1 MTAVQE
7 VQRPKNIGNA
17 QVSYRQVAEVLTR
30 ATGFMSDYDF
40 TLNPY
45 QGCTFGCSYCYAAFF
60 NHDPRRR
67 TNWGNWVAVKEN
79 APRVIATMRPGA
91 LNGKLIYMSSVTDPY
106 QPAERQLGITRGI
119 LEAIAE
125 SGDTPKM
132 VVQTRSPDVTRDAD
146 LFTQIIANGGK
157 IQVNMTVTTD
167 DDEVRRAFEPFC
179 PSNQARIR
187 AIAQIRERNIPA
199 AITMTP
205 LLLVKHPAEFAGQL
219 LETGVRKFIAQPFHF
234 NTGKFIAG
242 TRDQAFKIMAE
253 KLDRNP
259 RDFKPAYLA
268 HYRQVFQTLKERLPR
283 LGEGKAGFKPPF

>member
-60 NHDPRRR
+60 NHDPRRQA
-67 TNWGNWVAVKEN
+67 NWGNWVAVKEN
-79 APRVIATMRPGA
+79 APKIIATMRPGA

-119 LEAIAE
+119 LEAIAA
-125 SGDTPKM
+125 SGDTLKM

-146 LFTQIIANGGK
+146 LFTKIIGNGGK

-179 PSNQARIR
+179 PANQARIR
-187 AIAQIRERNIPA
+187 AIAQIHERNIPA

-205 LLLVKHPAEFAGQL
+205 LLPVKNPADFAGQL
-219 LETGVRKFIAQPFHF
+219 LDSGVRKFIAQPFHF

-268 HYRQVFQTLKERLPR
+268 HYREVLKVIKDRLPQ
-283 LGEGKAGFKPPF
+283 LGEGKTGFKPPF